1 MEWFDLDEG
10 SSFKMLGLSF
20 SSKLDWVL
28 ILSLCDTSSKKMRA
42 SILSLKFLFS
52 DVVLYLFKKSS
63 NFGWNIVVMSGSV
76 LLIAT

>member
-63 NFGWNIVVMSGSV
+63 NFGWNIAVMSGSV